1 MSCSTPQKIT
11 TSENHQQHSQ
21 IENLRDSIVVRDS
34 VFFYAKADTI
44 FIREVMW
51 RERLRYDTILVADTI
66 RMSEMQE
73 KIIEKKVIDGWGCLA
88 FCGLVAFFVWA
99 FKQRLKRD

>member
-1 MSCSTPQKIT
+1 MSCSNQQKIT
-11 TSENHQQHSQ
+11 TSENHQRHSR
-21 IENLRDSIVVRDS
+21 IENSRDSIVVRDS

-44 FIREVMW
+44 FIRETLW

-73 KIIEKKVIDGWGCLA
+73 KIIEKKVIDWWGCLA
-88 FCGLVAFFVWA
+88 FCGLVTFFVWG
-99 FKQRLKRD
+99 FKQRLKKS

>member
-1 MSCSTPQKIT
+1 MSCSNPQKIT
-11 TSENHQQHSQ
+11 TSENHQRHSH

-51 RERLRYDTILVADTI
+51 RERLIYDTILVADTI
-66 RMSEMQE
+66 RMSEVKE
-73 KIIEKKVIDGWGCLA
+73 KIIEKKVIDWWECIL
-88 FCGLVAFFVWA
+88 FCGLITFFVWWI
-99 FKQRLKRD
+99 KERLKRD